1 MQEAV
6 VADVTGAFLESS
18 TADSERFVYSNYVMP
33 LLITAG
39 DEVTPLLP
47 GYKRTA
53 ITEFVDAGIIDASQ
67 LSELLSTLDLG
78 EVLSFNELNVLPRP
92 VDPNPADR
100 LPEVGTTIALE
111 NIDEANELLRMIDS
125 SLSESGRVVAY
136 AARAKLDEAR
146 ASIAGGLSG
155 LREPLLP
162 EPPPPPTQE
171 QMIEFFIGLL
181 QSDIAYFFL
190 DRTRIRPSGFRI
202 GEQVYALSLG
212 PGEEVTLEQKT
223 FSKRQVTFEEQNDQE
238 AEFNIELASTLSTE
252 IQEGY
257 ERQKTI
263 TDTWGLNVGKTG
275 SYSSPVISD
284 VAYGS
289 FNTNHTIGYTKN
301 VTAADQETRRRSTKD
316 GQVASSKVAA
326 KYRTAHKTVFR
337 VAAEHGFESV
347 AKRTIRNPNRFTPVT
362 LHFFKILQRLELD
375 HERYGVRLGWT
386 PCIKDPA
393 YSFFAQIT
401 AGKAKILSDAE
412 AALPAKPAPPIIG
425 GGGDGG
431 GTTAPTDKWF
441 SSEIVLAGRGAA
453 DGSMSGD
460 FTVDV
465 PFGADYEWDGN
476 LDRIVV
482 DKLGARPKENFSAD
496 RKGVP
501 VVVKDPSSDGSALRV
516 VVHIGAQADVR
527 WGGPRMIE
535 FQVQVRMAP
544 KVDDTPPA
552 ADPAAA
558 EALAAYNVAVRDW
571 EATCEEQRAAAR
583 RAADNWEQTM
593 RRNVNPV
600 VEMVSQIIKRS
611 FPAMVR
617 DEGWE
622 IDLWQKLF
630 DWERAN
636 YVAYPSWW
644 SDAPMRDPTL
654 DPSEF
659 VNASWARLYLPV
671 RVGMERL
678 ALRWMHAQTT
688 RKLRP
693 AVEAQFDAIEAD
705 LKAYRNER
713 FGDEMETMSTD
724 ADGVFQEQF
733 DTLAT
738 WTDLMPTDGTHI
750 EVVQAFSMAA
760 DELTLRESEEASKLR
775 QAVLAGHQDD
785 AKLKSKAIDQ
795 MSEPASVDVTI
806 APFGTLDGSS

>member
-1 MQEAV
+1 
-6 VADVTGAFLESS
+6 
-18 TADSERFVYSNYVMP
+18 

-39 DEVTPLLP
+39 DELTPLLP
-47 GYKRTA
+47 NYKRNA
-53 ITEFVDAGIIDASQ
+53 INAFVAAGIIDASH
-67 LSELLSTLDLG
+67 LSELIPTLDLG
-78 EVLSFNELNVLPRP
+78 EVVSFNGLNVLPRP
-92 VDPNPADR
+92 ADGDSVDR
-100 LPEVGTTIALE
+100 LPLEVDPTVVLE
-111 NIDEANELLRMIDS
+111 NIDEANELLRMVDS

-136 AARAKLDEAR
+136 AARARLDEAR
-146 ASIAGGLSG
+146 ASIADVLGPI
-155 LREPLLP
+155 REPLLP

-171 QMIEFFIGLL
+171 QLIEFFLGLL
-181 QSDIAYFFL
+181 QSDIGYFFL
-190 DRTRIRPSGFRI
+190 DRTRIRPRGFRI

-238 AEFNIELASTLSTE
+238 AEFNLELASTLSTE

-257 ERQKTI
+257 ERQKTL
-263 TDTWGLNVGKTG
+263 TDTWGLNVSKTG

-301 VTAADQETRRRSTKD
+301 VTAADQETRRRSTRD

-337 VAAEHGFESV
+337 VAAEQGFESV

-362 LHFFKILQRLELD
+362 LHFFKILQRLELN

-412 AALPAKPAPPIIG
+412 AALPRKPDPPSTG
-425 GGGDGG
+425 SGGDPG
-431 GTTAPTDKWF
+431 GTTAPPDKWF
-441 SSEIVLAGRGAA
+441 SSEIVLAGTGAA
-453 DGSMSGD
+453 DGSMSAD
-460 FTVDV
+460 FTVDI

-476 LDRIVV
+476 VDRVKV
-482 DKLGARPKENFSAD
+482 EQHGARPKERFSAD
-496 RKGVP
+496 RKGMP
-501 VVVKDPSSDGSALRV
+501 VVVKDPAGEGSALRV
-516 VVHIGAQADVR
+516 VVHVGAFSDIR

-535 FQVQVRMAP
+535 FQVHVLMAG
-544 KVDDTPPA
+544 KANTAPPPP
-552 ADPAAA
+552 DSAAA
-558 EALAAYNVAVRDW
+558 AALAEYNVAVRDW

-583 RAADNWEQTM
+583 RAADTWEQTM

-600 VEMVSQIIKRS
+600 VEMVSQIIKGS
-611 FPAMVR
+611 FPATVR

-630 DWERAN
+630 DWERAS

-644 SDAPMRDPTL
+644 SNTPMRDPTL
-654 DPSEF
+654 DPSDF

-705 LKAYRNER
+705 LKAYRNDR
-713 FGDEMETMSTD
+713 FGDEMETMPAD
-724 ADGVFQEQF
+724 ADGVYQEKF
-733 DTLAT
+733 DTIAT

-785 AKLKSKAIDQ
+785 AKLKSKALDQ
-795 MSEPASVDVTI
+795 MSEPASVDVRI
-806 APFGTLDGSS
+806 APYVTVDGAP